1 MKTLK
6 LLSLTILASFALSS
20 CSNNED
26 LMPEAKKTD
35 SLKSYKVKR
44 DASGAYSIE
53 YDLEK
58 NTTSQKSINSQTNT
72 NEFHL
77 YESDFTTSKRDSEK
91 LFIDVNVL
99 NVSFLDTKTDKKSN
113 ITIEDD
119 PISLVKT
126 DTKITK
132 MLSEYTVSRN
142 EDGTFNLGFKV
153 NDKVS
158 VDFVYNEE
166 ISTYEIHLEKGK
178 SNGQSFSRDFEKLE
192 GKILR
197 IDFVNHTKNNSAK
210 GDYYYSSTRKPKVII
225 VDSVV
230 AI

>member
-6 LLSLTILASFALSS
+6 LLSLTILASLTLSS

-26 LMPEAKKTD
+26 LLPEAKKTD
-35 SLKSYKVKR
+35 SLKSYKVQR

-58 NTTSQKSINSQTNT
+58 NTRAEKLINSQTNT

-77 YESDFTTSKRDSEK
+77 FETDFTSSKRNSDQ
-91 LFIDVNVL
+91 LFTDDNMLSI
-99 NVSFLDTKTDKKSN
+99 SFLDTKVNKRSN
-113 ITIEDD
+113 ITIEDE
-119 PISLVKT
+119 PTSFEKS
-126 DTKITK
+126 DTKIKK
-132 MLSEYTVSRN
+132 MLSEYSVTSK
-142 EDGTFNLGFKV
+142 EDDIFNLVFKV
-153 NDKVS
+153 NKNVS
-158 VDFVYNEE
+158 VDFVYNEK

-178 SNGQSFSRDFEKLE
+178 SNGTTFSRDFQKLE
-192 GKILR
+192 GEILR

-210 GDYYYSSTRKPKVII
+210 GDYLFSSKRKPKIII